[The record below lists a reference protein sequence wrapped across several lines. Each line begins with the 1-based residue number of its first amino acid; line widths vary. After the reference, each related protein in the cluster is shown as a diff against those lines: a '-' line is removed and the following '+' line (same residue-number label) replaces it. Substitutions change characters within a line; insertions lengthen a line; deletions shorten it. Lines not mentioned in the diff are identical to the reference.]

1 MILMRKI
8 IKKTKFMVVFGN
20 HWIQLSTFML
30 KIKIIMLM
38 KYILII
44 MKVKKL
50 FKEINKLNKL
60 INDTKTN
67 NIKHSNLVEE
77 YKNNFQKK

>member
-1 MILMRKI
+1 LDTVIN
-8 IKKTKFMVVFGN
+8 F
-20 HWIQLSTFML
+20 
-30 KIKIIMLM
+30 
-38 KYILII
+38 Y
-44 MKVKKL
+44 VKNKNYYADEIYTYNNESEKL